1 MEYKNTQRC
10 LELQLLIELNW
21 PPEKVKMTHPRPQP
35 NGSLIPL
42 AWSPVGLYLNRYT
55 HASGRTDVSAA
66 AKEREERV
74 RRLRE
79 QQEDERKKKLE
90 ELKQHV
96 RL

>member
-1 MEYKNTQRC
+1 MEVY
-10 LELQLLIELNW
+10 
-21 PPEKVKMTHPRPQP
+21 
-35 NGSLIPL
+35 IPL
-42 AWSPVGLYLNRYT
+42 AWSPVGLYLNPYT
-55 HASGRTDVSAA
+55 HVSGRTDVSAA

-96 RL
+96 RLLSKKNLKEVDDFYIYIRI